1 MDKAMQAAARAIA
14 AGNACYAKAMVP
26 CKGPRVCQ
34 CDRDAKAAITTY
46 LAEPDEERV
55 ERVARIINPLW
66 FGDSGRALSNFAG
79 QDEKYQAKARETAR
93 AAIKA
98 MSPDGG

>member
-1 MDKAMQAAARAIA
+1 MTDKAMQAAARAVE
-14 AGNACYAKAMVP
+14 NASHNP
-26 CKGPRVCQ
+26 
-34 CDRDAKAAITTY
+34 RDAYDDMAQAAITAY
-46 LAEPDEERV
+46 LSEPDEERV
-55 ERVARIINPLW
+55 ERVARIIDPLW